1 MSLTFLQASGVV
13 SINPTPAISVTTT
26 GQDTNF
32 ETRLNAM
39 ENAIFKLGST
49 LEKFISSSSSGNS
62 RGEMI
67 EDI

>member
-39 ENAIFKLGST
+39 ENVFFKLGST
-49 LEKFISSSSSGNS
+49 LQKFISSSSSGNS